1 MIILLSELSK
11 YLNKKLEINSVSESL
26 TRIGLEVESI
36 KKVSLASLDEN
47 IVVGNI
53 KNIQKHPNADKLH
66 VCTLDLG
73 ESTLEIVCGAN
84 NIKIG
89 DNVPVAM
96 LGTKLSK
103 SDKLPD
109 GLKIKKSKIRN
120 VESHGMLCSSTEL
133 GLPYEYEDG
142 IFILPSELDPG
153 QQLSKIISLDDF
165 IIDISVTPNRG
176 DCLSIFGVCRELSAL
191 LNYEFKN
198 PMLETKGSS
207 KNVNKIDK
215 FSIKI
220 EGDETLRYSLKKI
233 NNVQV
238 KPSPFWLKNF
248 LAKMN
253 ISSINN
259 IVDAS
264 NLFMLL
270 TGHPI
275 HAFDIDEL
283 VGKQISINTTAKGHM
298 EALNNESK
306 KIDGHLVVSDEAGP
320 IALAGIIGAKR
331 ASVTSKTKNILIE
344 CASFNP
350 SIIRSSSKSLNLST
364 ESSFRFERHVSE
376 FSINNALAYATEL
389 IQSLSSGES
398 TDEYF
403 DSFPQIE
410 NNKNVIL
417 NLNKVSKVLG
427 LQISNEKIISILNS
441 LSIKALDN
449 GSDNDFIRTFSV
461 PDYRFDIESEQDLV
475 EEIARMNGFDS
486 IEPVLP
492 QVSIR
497 ENLVSPVLN
506 LRTLA
511 SKARETFSQ
520 DGYSEVINFSFTD
533 DNIFDTLPKVEI
545 LNPIS
550 QDSRFLRS
558 SLIPSLLKNASYNS
572 NHGNDRFKLFEIGNV
587 FSIENEKIS
596 QTMHV
601 STICSTEKNN
611 ILWDENNFD
620 FYDKKKSVEIFLNF
634 LNIDSKDV
642 RFSSVIDSKF
652 SAILHPG
659 KSAIIHCNQTQI
671 GFIGEMHPEIL
682 AEYNIK
688 KGLIVSTLLL
698 NEIYSLDIETKHL
711 KSFSSYPFIQR
722 DVSILIDKNIEG
734 MEVVDLIDQFNSSIV
749 KETFIFDVFEN
760 SKIGLGKKSLSI
772 SLLFGAND
780 RTLEDSEVTEELDKI
795 LSNVQ
800 KKIPLEIRE

>member
-26 TRIGLEVESI
+26 TMIGLEVESI

-53 KNIQKHPNADKLH
+53 KNIQKHPNADKLQ

-96 LGTKLSK
+96 VGTKLSK

-133 GLPYEYEDG
+133 GLAYEYEDG

-283 VGKQISINTTAKGHM
+283 VGKQISINT
-298 EALNNESK
+298 
-306 KIDGHLVVSDEAGP
+306 
-320 IALAGIIGAKR
+320 
-331 ASVTSKTKNILIE
+331 
-344 CASFNP
+344 
-350 SIIRSSSKSLNLST
+350 
-364 ESSFRFERHVSE
+364 
-376 FSINNALAYATEL
+376 
-389 IQSLSSGES
+389 
-398 TDEYF
+398 
-403 DSFPQIE
+403 
-410 NNKNVIL
+410 
-417 NLNKVSKVLG
+417 
-427 LQISNEKIISILNS
+427 
-441 LSIKALDN
+441 
-449 GSDNDFIRTFSV
+449 
-461 PDYRFDIESEQDLV
+461 
-475 EEIARMNGFDS
+475 
-486 IEPVLP
+486 
-492 QVSIR
+492 
-497 ENLVSPVLN
+497 
-506 LRTLA
+506 
-511 SKARETFSQ
+511 
-520 DGYSEVINFSFTD
+520 
-533 DNIFDTLPKVEI
+533 
-545 LNPIS
+545 
-550 QDSRFLRS
+550 
-558 SLIPSLLKNASYNS
+558 
-572 NHGNDRFKLFEIGNV
+572 
-587 FSIENEKIS
+587 
-596 QTMHV
+596 
-601 STICSTEKNN
+601 
-611 ILWDENNFD
+611 
-620 FYDKKKSVEIFLNF
+620 
-634 LNIDSKDV
+634 
-642 RFSSVIDSKF
+642 
-652 SAILHPG
+652 
-659 KSAIIHCNQTQI
+659 
-671 GFIGEMHPEIL
+671 
-682 AEYNIK
+682 
-688 KGLIVSTLLL
+688 
-698 NEIYSLDIETKHL
+698 
-711 KSFSSYPFIQR
+711 
-722 DVSILIDKNIEG
+722 
-734 MEVVDLIDQFNSSIV
+734 
-749 KETFIFDVFEN
+749 
-760 SKIGLGKKSLSI
+760 KIGR
-772 SLLFGAND
+772 AH
-780 RTLEDSEVTEELDKI
+780 V
-795 LSNVQ
+795 
-800 KKIPLEIRE
+800 